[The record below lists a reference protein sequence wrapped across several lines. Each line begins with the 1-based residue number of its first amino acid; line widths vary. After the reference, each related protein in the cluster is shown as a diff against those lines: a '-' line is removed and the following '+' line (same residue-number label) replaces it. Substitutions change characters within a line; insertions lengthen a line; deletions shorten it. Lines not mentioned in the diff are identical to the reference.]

1 MADELV
7 VVPNG
12 GPAPDYGGGLTFS
25 VVMSCLV
32 AASGGLIFGYDI
44 GISGGVS
51 EMEPFLKRFF
61 PRVLKRMAEAKK
73 GDAYCIYDSQ
83 ALAAFTSSLYIAG
96 LVASLVASR
105 VTRALGRQAVMLMGG
120 AFFFAGAALTGAAV
134 NISMLIIGRMLLGLG
149 VGFTNQATPLFLAEM
164 APPRWRGALTCGIQ
178 FFPTLGILIANIIN
192 YFTARVSWGWRASLG
207 LAGAPAV
214 IIFAGAPAV
223 IIFAGALFL
232 TDTPS
237 SLVMRGQPD
246 RARAVLVR
254 VRGGT
259 GTDVNAELKEI
270 SRAVKAAVESED
282 GAFRRM
288 ATRRG
293 YRPYLVFAV
302 ALPVFTQLTGVI
314 VLSFFSP
321 LVFRTVGFGSDAA
334 LMGAI
339 ILGATNMASL
349 FVSTLVI
356 DRYGRKVLF
365 MVGGVLMVIC
375 QLAIAWIMGAQL
387 GKCAMARPYA
397 MAVLVLT
404 CLHSAGF
411 GVSWG
416 PLFWVVPSEIFPV
429 DIRSLGQ
436 AINMA
441 ICLGLDFVQTQSF
454 LAMLCRFRY
463 ATFAYYAAWVAVMTV
478 FVALLLPETKGVP
491 LESMTPCPWSGC
503 STGSGKGLSSRMKG
517 RGSVQTAE
525 TT

>member
-12 GPAPDYGGGLTFS
+12 GPAPDYGGGLTFT

-61 PRVLKRMAEAKK
+61 PHVLKRMAEAKK

-149 VGFTNQATPLFLAEM
+149 IGFTNQATPLFLAEM

-178 FFPTLGILIANIIN
+178 FFLTLGILIANIIN
-192 YFTARVSWGWRASLG
+192 YFTARVSWGWRVSLG

-214 IIFAGAPAV
+214 V
-223 IIFAGALFL
+223 IFAGALFL

-237 SLVMRGQPD
+237 SLVMRGQAD
-246 RARAVLVR
+246 RAHAVLLR
-254 VRGGT
+254 VRGGA
-259 GTDVNAELKEI
+259 GADVDAELREI
-270 SRAVKAAVESED
+270 TRAVKTALESED
-282 GAFRRM
+282 GALRRIT
-288 ATRRG
+288 TRRG
-293 YRPYLVFAV
+293 YRPHLVFAV

-375 QLAIAWIMGAQL
+375 QVAIAWIMGTQL
-387 GKCAMARPYA
+387 GKGAMARPYA

-478 FVALLLPETKGVP
+478 FVAMLLPETMGVP
-491 LESMTPCPWSGC
+491 LESMPMVWMQHWFWKRFLVQDEGK
-503 STGSGKGLSSRMKG
+503 STAGAG
-517 RGSVQTAE
+517 AE
-525 TT
+525 AT

>member
-1 MADELV
+1 MCIRSAPLKQPEVGQRALSPVMEEKGEASQPIEEMAKNLV

-51 EMEPFLKRFF
+51 KMEAFLKRFF
-61 PRVLKRMAEAKK
+61 PHVLKRMAEAKK
-73 GDAYCIYDSQ
+73 GDNYCIYDSQ

-134 NISMLIIGRMLLGLG
+134 NISMLIVGRMLLGVG

-178 FFPTLGILIANIIN
+178 FF
-192 YFTARVSWGWRASLG
+192 
-207 LAGAPAV
+207 
-214 IIFAGAPAV
+214 
-223 IIFAGALFL
+223 L
-232 TDTPS
+232 TR
-237 SLVMRGQPD
+237 LLMRGQAD
-246 RARAVLVR
+246 RARAVLLLA
-254 VRGGT
+254 RGGADA
-259 GTDVNAELKEI
+259 GMDAELKEI
-270 SRAVKAAVESED
+270 SRTVKAALESED

-288 ATRRG
+288 TTRRG

-321 LVFRTVGFGSDAA
+321 LLFRTVGFGSDAA

-339 ILGATNMASL
+339 ILGAVNMGSL
-349 FVSTLVI
+349 LVSTLVI

-365 MVGGVLMVIC
+365 MVGGVQMVLC
-375 QLAIAWIMGAQL
+375 Q
-387 GKCAMARPYA
+387 
-397 MAVLVLT
+397 
-404 CLHSAGF
+404 
-411 GVSWG
+411 
-416 PLFWVVPSEIFPV
+416 IFPV

-491 LESMTPCPWSGC
+491 LESMPMVWTQHW
-503 STGSGKGLSSRMKG
+503 LIELR
-517 RGSVQTAE
+517 
-525 TT
+525 